1 MMYRKHAVDLTALAK
16 QLGPKVHV
24 LARMIACCLLAC
36 FTATPVTH
44 AADDTGRFY
53 GSWTASFPLNGQT
66 VTMLSIHDP
75 AGYKNFF
82 VAPIGNV
89 PAGNG
94 SFSAANGRYSTSAPA
109 PNDAGTYHFVDND
122 TVVCTNAAGQTLTWK
137 RAQGSANA
145 PAAMTA
151 SASATNKATATSPAP
166 APQSAPTPPA
176 TAYDPSLPP
185 ETNAGIAAFN
195 QKDYKSAWTHFMAA
209 AQAGDAEAQAAVGA
223 MLFSHLN
230 PPGTGYYAQ
239 CEKWL
244 LASANQGNT
253 KGMVYLGQF
262 YYARG
267 TAVAGPLNPDVP
279 MSQRSNL
286 NNPEVSTYFAKA
298 RTWYERAAAR
308 GDIYAMGALAKMLDA
323 GLGGPRDPDRAAQL
337 RAKVKAG
344 PDTNFAQHVTADPE
358 HSAMIVL
365 WQAGRY
371 VDAVQA
377 AQGPAQRGDAPAQAL
392 LARAYFEGTGAD
404 RNDASALA
412 WAQKSAA
419 QNDADGLYYLGMI
432 YYTGRGAPRNWKAAR
447 DQFTRSAKLGK
458 RLAEQRLSDIYYQT
472 CKPQASYA
480 PNGDYLQSQCPSV
493 DLLSNSW

>member
-1 MMYRKHAVDLTALAK
+1 MIYRKNTVEAAALARP
-16 QLGPKVHV
+16 LDPKSGV
-24 LARMIACCLLAC
+24 LRLITCCMLVWLA
-36 FTATPVTH
+36 AISLTH
-44 AADDTGRFY
+44 AADDTARFY
-53 GSWTASFPLNGQT
+53 GNWTAAFAVNGQT

-82 VAPIGNV
+82 VAANGNV
-89 PAGNG
+89 AAGNG
-94 SFSAANGRYSTSAPA
+94 SFSAANGRYSTNAPA
-109 PNDAGTYHFVDND
+109 PNDAGTYRFVDND

-137 RAQGSANA
+137 RAKESAAA
-145 PAAMTA
+145 PASMAAAPDAANKVTGPPPTA
-151 SASATNKATATSPAP
+151 SPAP
-166 APQSAPTPPA
+166 AAP
-176 TAYDPSLPP
+176 AYDPSLPA

-209 AQAGDAEAQAAVGA
+209 AQAGDAEAQAGVGA

-244 LASANQGNT
+244 LASANQGNS
-253 KGMVYLGQF
+253 KGMVFLAQF
-262 YYARG
+262 YYARA

-279 MSQRSNL
+279 MSQRSNV
-286 NNPEVSTYFAKA
+286 NNPEVSAYFAKA
-298 RTWYERAAAR
+298 RTWYERGAAK

-323 GLGGPRDPDRAAQL
+323 GLGGPADPERAAQL
-337 RAKVKAG
+337 RAKVKLG
-344 PDTNFAQHVTADPE
+344 PDANFAQHVTAHPE
-358 HSAMIVL
+358 QSTMIAL

-377 AQGPAQRGDAPAQAL
+377 AQGPAQRGDAQAQAL
-392 LARAYFEGTGAD
+392 LARAYFEGSGAD
-404 RNDASALA
+404 HNDASALA

-432 YYTGRGAPRNWKAAR
+432 YYTGRGAPRNWKTAR
-447 DQFTRSAKLGK
+447 ELFTRSAKLGK

>member
-1 MMYRKHAVDLTALAK
+1 MLIRLIAGCVLVSLAAIPLT
-16 QLGPKVHV
+16 Q
-24 LARMIACCLLAC
+24 
-36 FTATPVTH
+36 
-44 AADDTGRFY
+44 AADDTARFY
-53 GSWTASFPLNGQT
+53 GSWTAAVPMNGQT
-66 VTMLSIHDP
+66 VTLLSIHDASGYRNFVVGP
-75 AGYKNFF
+75 A
-82 VAPIGNV
+82 NV

-94 SFSAANGRYSTSAPA
+94 SFSAANGKYSTSAPA
-109 PNDAGTYHFVDND
+109 PNDSGTYHFLNND

-137 RAQGSANA
+137 RSKASAVA
-145 PAAMTA
+145 PASTAATAAANTMTGTA
-151 SASATNKATATSPAP
+151 SAPS
-166 APQSAPTPPA
+166 PQSAPASPA
-176 TAYDPSLPP
+176 PAYDPSLPP
-185 ETNAGIAAFN
+185 ETNAAIAAFGR
-195 QKDYKSAWTHFMAA
+195 KDFNSAWTHFMAA
-209 AQAGDAEAQAAVGA
+209 AQAGDAEAQAGVGA

-253 KGMVYLGQF
+253 KGMVFLARF
-262 YYARG
+262 YYARA

-279 MSQRSNL
+279 MSQRSNV
-286 NNPEVSTYFAKA
+286 NNPEASAYFAKA
-298 RTWYERAAAR
+298 RGWFERAAAK
-308 GDIYAMGALAKMLDA
+308 GDVYAMGNLATMLDA
-323 GLGGPRDPDRAAQL
+323 GLGGPRDADRAAQL
-337 RAKVKAG
+337 RARVKAG
-344 PDTNFAQHVTADPE
+344 PDVDFAQRATADPQ
-358 HSAMIVL
+358 HSALIGL

-371 VDAVQA
+371 ADAVQA
-377 AQGPAQRGDAPAQAL
+377 AQGPAQRGDARAQAL

-432 YYTGRGAPRNWKAAR
+432 YYDGRGVPRNWKSAR
-447 DQFTRSAKLGK
+447 DLFTRSAKLGK

-472 CKPQASYA
+472 CKPRASYA

>member
-1 MMYRKHAVDLTALAK
+1 MLIRL
-16 QLGPKVHV
+16 
-24 LARMIACCLLAC
+24 IACCLLASL
-36 FTATPVTH
+36 AAIPVAR
-44 AADDTGRFY
+44 AADDTARFY
-53 GSWTASFPLNGQT
+53 GSWTAAFPLNGQT
-66 VTMLSIHDP
+66 VTLLSIHD
-75 AGYKNFF
+75 ASGYKNF
-82 VAPIGNV
+82 VVGPTNV
-89 PAGNG
+89 SAGNG
-94 SFSAANGRYSTSAPA
+94 SFSAANGKYSTSAPA
-109 PNDAGTYHFVDND
+109 PNDAGTYHFLNND

-137 RAQGSANA
+137 RSKGSDVA
-145 PAAMTA
+145 PASTA
-151 SASATNKATATSPAP
+151 ATPAANTKSGTAP
-166 APQSAPTPPA
+166 APSPQPAAASAPP
-176 TAYDPSLPP
+176 AYDPSLPP

-195 QKDYKSAWTHFMAA
+195 RKDFNSAWTHFMAA
-209 AQAGDAEAQAAVGA
+209 AQAGDAEAQAGVGA

-253 KGMVYLGQF
+253 KGMVFLARF
-262 YYARG
+262 YYARA

-279 MSQRSNL
+279 MSQRSNV
-286 NNPEVSTYFAKA
+286 NNPEADAYFAKA
-298 RTWYERAAAR
+298 RGWFERAAAK
-308 GDIYAMGALAKMLDA
+308 GDVYAMGNLATMLDA
-323 GLGGPRDPDRAAQL
+323 GLGGARDADRAAQL
-337 RAKVKAG
+337 RARVKAG
-344 PDTNFAQHVTADPE
+344 PDADFAQRATADPQ
-358 HSAMIVL
+358 HSALIGL

-371 VDAVQA
+371 ADAVQA
-377 AQGPAQRGDAPAQAL
+377 AQGPAQRGDARAQAL

-432 YYTGRGAPRNWKAAR
+432 YYDGRGVSRNWKTAR
-447 DQFTRSAKLGK
+447 DLFTRSAKLGK

>member
-1 MMYRKHAVDLTALAK
+1 MIYRSNATGLSGATRDLAVTAAVLVRLLACC
-16 QLGPKVHV
+16 V
-24 LARMIACCLLAC
+24 IACCTVAI
-36 FTATPVTH
+36 PVVH
-44 AADDTGRFY
+44 AADDTARFY
-53 GSWTASFPLNGQT
+53 GSWTASIAINGQS
-66 VTMLSIHDP
+66 VTILSIHDP

-82 VAPIGNV
+82 VAPNGNV

-94 SFSAANGRYSTSAPA
+94 SFSAANGRYTTSAPA
-109 PNDAGTYHFVDND
+109 PNNGGTYRFLDD
-122 TVVCTNAAGQTLTWK
+122 ETAVCTNAAGQTVTWK
-137 RAQGSANA
+137 RVRQSADA
-145 PAAMTA
+145 ASPAA
-151 SASATNKATATSPAP
+151 SPSPAGRMGGTPP
-166 APQSAPTPPA
+166 APQPQPAPPA

-185 ETNAGIAAFN
+185 ETNAAIAAFN

-209 AQAGDAEAQAAVGA
+209 AQAGDAEAQAGVGA

-253 KGMVYLGQF
+253 KGMVFLGQF
-262 YYARG
+262 YSARG

-279 MSQRSNL
+279 MSQRSNV
-286 NNPEVSTYFAKA
+286 NNPEASGYFAKA
-298 RTWYERAAAR
+298 RSWYERAAAK
-308 GDIYAMGALAKMLDA
+308 GDIYAMGALATMLDA
-323 GLGGPRDPDRAAQL
+323 GIGGPRDPARAAQL
-337 RAKVKAG
+337 RAQVKAG
-344 PDTNFAQHVTADPE
+344 PDAGFAQYVTADPE
-358 HSAMIVL
+358 HSAIVKL

-377 AQGPAQRGDAPAQAL
+377 AQGPAQRGDARAQAL

-404 RNDASALA
+404 RNDASALT

-419 QNDADGLYYLGMI
+419 QNDPDGLYYLGMI
-432 YYTGRGAPRNWKAAR
+432 YYTGRGAARNWKSAR
-447 DQFTRSAKLGK
+447 DAFTRSAKLGK

-480 PNGDYLQSQCPSV
+480 PNGDYLSSQCPSV
-493 DLLSNSW
+493 DLLSDSW